1 MPALLL
7 NILLVEDNPA
17 DADLLQEIIDEQDE
31 PAWQLTHVER
41 LSEALSCL
49 KQQEFDLV
57 LLDLSLPDAQGL
69 DMLVRIHDVSP
80 TMPIVVLTG
89 LDDEVMSLEALRRG
103 AQDYLVKGQ
112 IAYPLLIRA
121 VRYAIER
128 ARTQQVIYQQSAAIS
143 ASRDGIAILNREL
156 EYSYLNQAHAEI
168 YGYTSPDALMGANWR
183 SLYDGEERLRI
194 EHEITPVLRRQG
206 YWKGET
212 VGKRS
217 SGERVYQELS
227 LTALSDGGYVC
238 IVRDISDR
246 KQAEASLRLAQ
257 FSLDRVSDSVYLV
270 KPNAQFLYV
279 NEAAC
284 QSLGYSQQELLNL
297 SMFDVYPAY
306 TAELW
311 AEHWQML
318 KQQGWRRAESI
329 TRMKDGREFPVEM
342 SSNYLQFNG
351 KEFKCVIVRDIS
363 ARKAAE
369 VALQKSEQK
378 FRSLVANVPGVIY
391 RYLPDER
398 WTVVFI
404 SDEIEKI
411 TGYPAAEF
419 INNRVRSL
427 IDCCHPNDWLMVQ
440 QVTERALAQRQPFV
454 LEYRMINR
462 NGGIRWVYQ
471 KGQGVWNK
479 DGFLLYLD
487 GAIFDISDR
496 KQAEAQ
502 ILRLNKSLQ
511 QQALDLEAANQELGT
526 TQEFL
531 STVLDAASDPI
542 FVKDEQHRWVL
553 LNQKFCDFVG
563 YSREA
568 LLDQSDYDIFSPEQ
582 AQVFWEKENQLLT
595 TGETQEDEEYITDA
609 TGQLRYISTKNSRF
623 IDSFNN
629 RYIVGIIRDMTARKQ
644 AEEALRESDER
655 LQAILDNAQT
665 AIYLKDTQGRYIL
678 VNQKFQTLFHLPL
691 DQILGQTDYDLLPP
705 ELAYVSQTNDR
716 KVLESKSSMAFEE
729 FTLQDEALHTYL
741 SVKFPLFDREG
752 VPYAVGGISTDITA
766 RKQAEAEV
774 LRALER
780 EKELS
785 ELKSRF
791 ISTASHEFRTP
802 LTTILGSTELLE
814 YSSHRW
820 TDEKKQKHYSQIR
833 AAVQHMTQLLD
844 DVLTISKSEA
854 GKLPFNP
861 VVLNLEAF
869 CRQLV
874 DEMQSST
881 RNHHTIEF
889 TCSGTVLTAEADEK
903 LLRQI
908 LQNLLSNAIKYSP
921 TNSLIVFTLT
931 CTEETAIFQICDQG
945 IGIPQTDLQ
954 HLFESFHRANNV
966 GTIAGTGLGLAIVKR
981 AIELHCGDILVESE
995 LGKGTQFTVQIPRVA
1010 VERGE
1015 RTVIKEIG

>member
-1 MPALLL
+1 MPVLLL

-41 LSEALSCL
+41 LSEALHCL

-69 DMLVRIHDVSP
+69 DMLARIHDVSP

-168 YGYTSPDALMGANWR
+168 YGYTSPDFLMGKNWR
-183 SLYDGEERLRI
+183 SLYDGEEHLRI
-194 EHEITPVLRRQG
+194 EHEIMPVLRRQG

-257 FSLDRVSDSVYLV
+257 FSLDRVSDAVYLV

-284 QSLGYSQQELLNL
+284 RSLGYSQQELLNL
-297 SMFDVYPAY
+297 TMFDVYPAY
-306 TAELW
+306 TPELW
-311 AEHWQML
+311 TEHWQTL

-329 TRMKDGREFPVEM
+329 NRMKDGREFPVEM

-487 GAIFDISDR
+487 GAIFDVSDR

-511 QQALDLEAANQELGT
+511 QQALDLETANQELGT

-563 YSREA
+563 YSRED
-568 LLDQSDYDIFSPEQ
+568 LLDKCDYDIFSPEQ
-582 AQVFWEKENQLLT
+582 AQVFWEKDNQLLT
-595 TGETQEDEEYITDA
+595 TGATQEDEEYITDA
-609 TGQLRYISTKNSRF
+609 NGQVRYISTKNSRF

-665 AIYLKDTQGRYIL
+665 AIYLKDIQGRYIL

-691 DQILGQTDYDLLPP
+691 EEILGQTDYDLLPP

-716 KVLESKSSMAFEE
+716 KVLESKTSMAFEE
-729 FTLQDEALHTYL
+729 FTLQDNTLHTYL

-854 GKLPFNP
+854 GKLPFHP

-869 CRQLV
+869 CHRLV
-874 DEMQSST
+874 DEMHSMT
-881 RNHHTIEF
+881 RNHHTIQF

-921 TNSLIVFTLT
+921 ANSLIVFNLT
-931 CTEETAIFQICDQG
+931 CTDETAIFQIRDQG
-945 IGIPQTDLQ
+945 IGIPQADLQ

-981 AIELHCGDILVESE
+981 AVELHSGDIMVESE
-995 LGKGTQFTVQIPRVA
+995 LGAGTQFTVKIPRVLEA
-1010 VERGE
+1010 E
-1015 RTVIKEIG
+1015 

>member
-1 MPALLL
+1 MPSLLL

-17 DADLLQEIIDEQDE
+17 DADLLQEIIEEQDE
-31 PAWQLTHVER
+31 PAWHLTHVER
-41 LSEALSCL
+41 LSEALHTL
-49 KQQEFDLV
+49 KHQLFDLV

-69 DMLVRIHDVSP
+69 DMLARIHDVSP

-168 YGYTSPDALMGANWR
+168 YGYTSPDHLMGKNWR
-183 SLYDGEERLRI
+183 SLYDGEERRRI
-194 EHEITPVLRRQG
+194 EDEIMPVLRKQG

-217 SGERVYQELS
+217 SIERVYQELS

-257 FSLDRVSDSVYLV
+257 FSLDRVSDAVYLV
-270 KPNAQFLYV
+270 KPNAEFLYV

-284 QSLGYSQQELLNL
+284 RSLGYSQQELLNL
-297 SMFDVYPAY
+297 TMFDVYPAY
-306 TAELW
+306 TPELW
-311 AEHWQML
+311 IEHWHML
-318 KQQGWRRAESI
+318 KQEGWRRAESI
-329 TRMKDGREFPVEM
+329 NRMKDGREFPVEM

-378 FRSLVANVPGVIY
+378 FRTLVANVPGVIY

-471 KGQGVWNK
+471 KGQGIWNQ

-568 LLDQSDYDIFSPEQ
+568 LLDKSDYDVFSPEQ
-582 AQVFWEKENQLLT
+582 AQIFWEKDNQLLT
-595 TGETQEDEEYITDA
+595 TGATQEDEEYITDA
-609 TGQLRYISTKNSRF
+609 NGQVRYISTKNSRF

-665 AIYLKDTQGRYIL
+665 VIYLKDIQGRYIL
-678 VNQKFQTLFHLPL
+678 VNQKFQTLFQRSL

-716 KVLESKSSMAFEE
+716 KVLESKTSIAFEE
-729 FTLQDEALHTYL
+729 FTLQDDTLHTYL

-752 VPYAVGGISTDITA
+752 VPYAVGGISTDITT

-780 EKELS
+780 EKELN

-791 ISTASHEFRTP
+791 ISTTSHEFRTP

-814 YSSHRW
+814 HSSHRW

-861 VVLNLEAF
+861 IWLDLEGF
-869 CRQLV
+869 CRRLV
-874 DEMQSST
+874 DEMQSTT
-881 RNHHTIEF
+881 RNYHPIHF
-889 TCSGTVLTAEADEK
+889 TCSGKLLTAEADEK
-903 LLRQI
+903 LMRQI

-921 TNSLIVFTLT
+921 AQSPIAFTLT
-931 CTEETAIFQICDQG
+931 CTEEMAMFQIRDQG
-945 IGIPQTDLQ
+945 IGIPQADLQ

-981 AIELHCGDILVESE
+981 AVELHGGEILVESE
-995 LGKGTQFTVQIPRVA
+995 LGAGTQFTVQIPRY
-1010 VERGE
+1010 VEKSGE
-1015 RTVIKEIG
+1015 MQEMRTIG

>member
-1 MPALLL
+1 MPSLLL
-7 NILLVEDNPA
+7 NILLVEDNLA

-31 PAWQLTHVER
+31 PVWHLTHVER
-41 LSEALSCL
+41 LSEALHRL
-49 KQQEFDLV
+49 KQQPFDLV

-69 DMLVRIHDVSP
+69 EMLSRIHDVSP

-128 ARTQQVIYQQSAAIS
+128 ARTQQVIYQQSAAIA
-143 ASRDGIAILNREL
+143 ASRDGIAILNHEL
-156 EYSYLNQAHAEI
+156 TYSYLNLAHAEI
-168 YGYTSPDALMGANWR
+168 YGYPSPDDLMGKNWR
-183 SLYDGEERLRI
+183 SLYDGEERFRI
-194 EHEITPVLRRQG
+194 EHEIMPVLRKQG

-212 VGKRS
+212 VGKRD

-257 FSLDRVSDSVYLV
+257 FSLDRVSDAVYLV
-270 KPNAQFLYV
+270 KPDAQFLYV

-284 QSLGYSQQELLNL
+284 RSLGYSQQELLNL
-297 SMFDVYPAY
+297 TMFDVYPAY
-306 TAELW
+306 TPELW
-311 AEHWQML
+311 AEHWHML
-318 KQQGWRRAESI
+318 KQQGWRRSESLNR
-329 TRMKDGREFPVEM
+329 TKDGREFPVEM

-351 KEFKCVIVRDIS
+351 REFKCVIVRDIS

-378 FRSLVANVPGVIY
+378 FRTLVANVPGVIY

-411 TGYPAAEF
+411 TGYPAADF

-440 QVTERALAQRQPFV
+440 HVTERALAHRQPFV

-462 NGGIRWVYQ
+462 DGGIRWVYH
-471 KGQGVWNK
+471 KGQGIWNQ

-542 FVKDEQHRWVL
+542 FVKDEEHRWVL

-568 LLDQSDYDIFSPEQ
+568 LLDKSDYDIFPPEQ
-582 AQVFWEKENQLLT
+582 AKIFWEKDNQLLT

-609 TGQLRYISTKNSRF
+609 NGQVRYISTKNSRF

-691 DQILGQTDYDLLPP
+691 EQIRGQTDYDLLPP
-705 ELAYVSQTNDR
+705 ELAYVNQANDR
-716 KVLESKSSMAFEE
+716 KVLESKTSMAFEE
-729 FTLQDEALHTYL
+729 FTLQDDMLHTYL

-780 EKELS
+780 EKELN

-791 ISTASHEFRTP
+791 ISTTSHEFRTP

-814 YSSHRW
+814 HSSHRW
-820 TDEKKQKHYSQIR
+820 TNEKKQKHYSQIR

-854 GKLPFNP
+854 GKLPFHSEL
-861 VVLNLEAF
+861 LNLEAF
-869 CRQLV
+869 CHQLV
-874 DEMQSST
+874 DEMQATT
-881 RNHHTIEF
+881 RNNHTLQF
-889 TCSGTVLTAEADEK
+889 TCSGTSLTAEADAK

-921 TNSLIVFTLT
+921 ANSSIAFTLI
-931 CTEETAIFQICDQG
+931 CTDKMAIFQVRDRG
-945 IGIPQTDLQ
+945 IGIPQADLQ

-981 AIELHCGDILVESE
+981 AVELHHGEISVESE
-995 LGKGTQFTVQIPRVA
+995 LGQGTQFTVQIPRLVQ
-1010 VERGE
+1010 ERGE
-1015 RTVIKEIG
+1015 MEG